1 MNGKIT
7 IFFLILSSAAYSQIS
22 LTGTGKYTQ
31 DFNSLTDTGTSA
43 AVPAGWFFNEE
54 GNNADSLYSAGIGSD
69 NSGDTY
75 SFGPDGG
82 TDRALGT
89 LRDNNLTSM
98 IGAQFINNTGS
109 EITQLPVS
117 YTGEQWRRGFNVGT
131 DRLDFQISTDASG
144 INSGTWTNIDN
155 LDFASQNLLLIG
167 GAVDG
172 NLSTNREDIAYTI
185 TNLNIADGQTFWI
198 RWIDFNLTGISNTD
212 DGLSI
217 DDFSIDQTALPVEL
231 VSFTGSLIKN
241 LIRLKWQT
249 ATEVDNYGF
258 EIERSRAELDSKAD
272 PLNFERIAFVKGNGN
287 SNSIKNYLY
296 EDNTFSEYGK
306 YFYRLK
312 QIDNDGDFS
321 YSKII
326 EVNFSPPNE
335 FSLEQNY
342 PNPFNPTTKIAY
354 SIPAGENSV
363 NGVYHIT
370 LKIYNVLGN
379 EVAALINENKVP
391 GEFETEFDG
400 TNFPSGVYYYKL
412 QMGSRTEVRKM
423 LLLK

>member
-1 MNGKIT
+1 MNRKIT
-7 IFFLILSSAAYSQIS
+7 VFFLILCAASYSQIS
-22 LTGTGKYTQ
+22 LTGTGLYTQ
-31 DFNSLTDTGTSA
+31 NFNSLSNTGTSA
-43 AVPAGWFFNEE
+43 DVPAGWFFNEE

-69 NSGDTY
+69 NSGNTY

-89 LRDNNLTSM
+89 LRDNKLTSM
-98 IGAQFINNTGS
+98 IGAQFINNTGN
-109 EITQLPVS
+109 EITQIPVS

-131 DRLDFQISTDASG
+131 DRLDFQISTDASSL
-144 INSGTWTNIDN
+144 NSGTWTDIDN

-167 GAVDG
+167 GALDG
-172 NLSTNREDIAYTI
+172 NLSANRAEISYTI
-185 TNLNIADGQTFWI
+185 ANLNIADGQTFWI
-198 RWIDFNLTGISNTD
+198 RWVDFNLTGISSTD

-231 VSFTGSLIKN
+231 VFFTGSLIKN
-241 LIRLKWQT
+241 LIQLKWQT

-258 EIERSRAELDSKAD
+258 EIERSRAKLDSKAD
-272 PLNFERIAFVKGNGN
+272 PLNFENIAFVKGNGN

-326 EVNFSPPNE
+326 EVNISPPHD
-335 FSLEQNY
+335 FSLEQNH
-342 PNPFNPTTKIAY
+342 PNPFNPATKIAY
-354 SIPAGENSV
+354 SIPGENSV
-363 NGVYHIT
+363 NGVYHVT

-379 EVAALINENKVP
+379 ELATLINENKVP
-391 GEFETEFDG
+391 GRYETEFDG

-412 QMGSRTEVRKM
+412 QMGSRIEVRKM

>member
-1 MNGKIT
+1 MNRKIT
-7 IFFLILSSAAYSQIS
+7 VFFLILSAAAYSQIS
-22 LTGTGKYTQ
+22 LTGIGKYSQ

-172 NLSTNREDIAYTI
+172 NLSTNREDIVYTI

-258 EIERSRAELDSKAD
+258 EIERSRA
-272 PLNFERIAFVKGNGN
+272 
-287 SNSIKNYLY
+287 
-296 EDNTFSEYGK
+296 
-306 YFYRLK
+306 
-312 QIDNDGDFS
+312 
-321 YSKII
+321 
-326 EVNFSPPNE
+326 
-335 FSLEQNY
+335 
-342 PNPFNPTTKIAY
+342 
-354 SIPAGENSV
+354 
-363 NGVYHIT
+363 
-370 LKIYNVLGN
+370 
-379 EVAALINENKVP
+379 
-391 GEFETEFDG
+391 
-400 TNFPSGVYYYKL
+400 
-412 QMGSRTEVRKM
+412 
-423 LLLK
+423 